1 MSASSRP
8 STANRQQSTSSDEE
22 HSQHSS
28 QHSNSPPPTFDDD
41 DEVIQPQRPSGTLRV
56 LARGNACL
64 CCRRRKLVK
73 MRRNQAALWTPPPPA
88 CSRGRRTNECVYE
101 EAKVKTKTQVLQS
114 RIRELEAKMKRMA
127 ERERQIITTS
137 GSPPITPPT
146 TGSSSSKRRTTLPSA
161 VQPAQ
166 PLHSNSVP
174 MLAVPP
180 RSDSADS
187 FSFNISSTS
196 SGAFDPLSGLGSSSA
211 WTSQTDLSSFGQSEL
226 LQNVAATLDARP
238 HSSSNA
244 SWTSATSGLS
254 STAPNGNWLDILPQ
268 ADPTPMFPVDPIASY
283 SSAAPMDVTI
293 TPAALTPN
301 SFIPRPTMAS
311 NFSPSP
317 SLSTAVS
324 TGHSSSVSSP
334 PSTSWED
341 DVRFSTLDLTRT
353 GDVDDVPPEI
363 SRQLLNIFMQ
373 HRRQCMFEVHPDRF
387 LQAVNSPDP
396 SQRPHPALVNA
407 IYLLGCHFAPKST
420 VSQYENIFLARTRK
434 GINASLENADRL
446 LNFLQASCLL
456 AWYFFFKGRLLEGHY
471 HASAAARFA
480 MSCGLHLLKVK
491 ADGVQGTLTFY
502 YPSPGN
508 GDRSI
513 LPQPE
518 DSIALAERI
527 NLFWSIFQAD
537 RTGSIGTGLPVVI
550 RDEEI
555 ETPWP
560 RRFEDF
566 ELDDLVR
573 FDSNTLRSL
582 YVSGNAGAY
591 IKASDNLHSIKSK
604 ALALNERASRLASI
618 LESDP
623 GAVSDP
629 DFWPQFD
636 SIDSA
641 ISRFVESLPAI
652 RAPAVD
658 DTPTNQWAW
667 EDEEV
672 LTRTGQKSQ
681 VSPSLIFAYTA
692 AYGAVIQLHR
702 MFSQN
707 DAGSYRRCLS
717 AARAAMSVASEAQA
731 VDPTYLPMMLGIIWT
746 TVAEALAVEH
756 ERQRRLANEAQK
768 MAVEAELTTLFVL
781 MKELRAVF
789 PILTLRINKVPI
801 FQGCSL
807 ELDGSVATTY
817 AKQQQSIYS
826 S

>member
-1 MSASSRP
+1 MWSTEETHACAAVDVNSNAMEP
-8 STANRQQSTSSDEE
+8 SHIVDGPDR
-22 HSQHSS
+22 
-28 QHSNSPPPTFDDD
+28 
-41 DEVIQPQRPSGTLRV
+41 
-56 LARGNACL
+56 C
-64 CCRRRKLVK
+64 
-73 MRRNQAALWTPPPPA
+73 PA

-127 ERERQIITTS
+127 ERERQIAAS
-137 GSPPITPPT
+137 NGGSPPITPPT

-161 VQPAQ
+161 VQHAQ
-166 PLHSNSVP
+166 PMHSNSVP

-180 RSDSADS
+180 RSDSTDS
-187 FSFNISSTS
+187 FSFNITS
-196 SGAFDPLSGLGSSSA
+196 SSSGPFDPLSGLGPSSA

-226 LQNVAATLDARP
+226 LQNVAATLDGRP

-254 STAPNGNWLDILPQ
+254 STPANGNWLDILPQ
-268 ADPTPMFPVDPIASY
+268 ADPVPIFPVDPVASY
-283 SSAAPMDVTI
+283 SSTAMDITVAP
-293 TPAALTPN
+293 ASLTPS
-301 SFIPRPTMAS
+301 SFIPRPTSLAS
-311 NFSPSP
+311 NFSASP
-317 SLSTAVS
+317 SLSTTVS
-324 TGHSSSVSSP
+324 TAHSSTVSSP

-341 DVRFSTLDLTRT
+341 DVRLSTLDLTRA

-363 SRQLLNIFMQ
+363 SRQLITIFMQ
-373 HRRQCMFEVHPDRF
+373 HRRQCMFEVHPERF

-407 IYLLGCHFAPKST
+407 IYLLGCHFAPKTT
-420 VSQYENIFLARTRK
+420 VSQYENIFLSRTRK

-604 ALALNERASRLASI
+604 ALALNERASRLASV

-641 ISRFVESLPAI
+641 ISRFVESLPPI

-672 LTRTGQKSQ
+672 PTRAGQKSQ

-717 AARAAMSVASEAQA
+717 AARAAMSVANEAQS
-731 VDPTYLPMMLGIIWT
+731 VEPKFLPMMLGIIWT

-756 ERQRRLANEAQK
+756 ERQRRLVNETQK

-781 MKELRAVF
+781 MKELRHVF

-807 ELDGSVATTY
+807 ELDGPVATPY
-817 AKQQQSIYS
+817 GKHQHSIYS

>member
-1 MSASSRP
+1 
-8 STANRQQSTSSDEE
+8 
-22 HSQHSS
+22 
-28 QHSNSPPPTFDDD
+28 
-41 DEVIQPQRPSGTLRV
+41 
-56 LARGNACL
+56 
-64 CCRRRKLVK
+64 
-73 MRRNQAALWTPPPPA
+73 
-88 CSRGRRTNECVYE
+88 
-101 EAKVKTKTQVLQS
+101 
-114 RIRELEAKMKRMA
+114 MKRMS
-127 ERERQIITTS
+127 ERERTILS
-137 GSPPITPPT
+137 SGGSPPITPPT

-161 VQPAQ
+161 VQQPPQ

-196 SGAFDPLSGLGSSSA
+196 AAFDPLSGLGSSSA

-226 LQNVAATLDARP
+226 LQNVAASLEARP

-244 SWTSATSGLS
+244 SWTSAASGLS
-254 STAPNGNWLDILPQ
+254 STAPNNNWLDILPQ
-268 ADPTPMFPVDPIASY
+268 ADPTPIFPVDPIASY
-283 SSAAPMDVTI
+283 SSTGPMDVTI
-293 TPAALTPN
+293 TPASLTSN
-301 SFIPRPTMAS
+301 SFVTRPTMAS

-324 TGHSSSVSSP
+324 TAHSSSVSSP
-334 PSTSWED
+334 PSSWED

-420 VSQYENIFLARTRK
+420 VSQYESIFLARTRK

-456 AWYFFFKGRLLEGHY
+456 AWYFYFKGRLLEGHY

-566 ELDDLVR
+566 ELNDLVR

-604 ALALNERASRLASI
+604 ALALNERASRLASV

-641 ISRFVESLPAI
+641 ISRFVESLPPI

-731 VDPTYLPMMLGIIWT
+731 VETKFLPMMLGIIWT

-756 ERQRRLANEAQK
+756 ERQRRLANEPQK
-768 MAVEAELTTLFVL
+768 MAVEAELTTLFHL
-781 MKELRAVF
+781 MKELRFVF

-807 ELDGSVATTY
+807 ELDGSVATSY
-817 AKQQQSIYS
+817 AKQQHSIYS

>member
-8 STANRQQSTSSDEE
+8 STANRHQSTSSDEE

-28 QHSNSPPPTFDDD
+28 QHSNSPPPAFDDD

-56 LARGNACL
+56 LA
-64 CCRRRKLVK
+64 
-73 MRRNQAALWTPPPPA
+73 
-88 CSRGRRTNECVYE
+88 SRGRRTNECVYE

-127 ERERQIITTS
+127 ERERQLS
-137 GSPPITPPT
+137 SQGSPPITPPT
-146 TGSSSSKRRTTLPSA
+146 TGSSSSKRRTTVPTA
-161 VQPAQ
+161 VHPPQPM
-166 PLHSNSVP
+166 HSNSVP

-196 SGAFDPLSGLGSSSA
+196 SAAFDPLSGLGSSSA

-226 LQNVAATLDARP
+226 LQNVAATLEARP

-244 SWTSATSGLS
+244 SWTSANSGLS

-268 ADPTPMFPVDPIASY
+268 ADPTPIFPVDPIASY
-283 SSAAPMDVTI
+283 ASTAPMDVTI
-293 TPAALTPN
+293 APASLTPN

-311 NFSPSP
+311 SFSPSP

-324 TGHSSSVSSP
+324 TAHSSSVSSP

-363 SRQLLNIFMQ
+363 SRQLLTIFMQ

-387 LQAVNSPDP
+387 LQAMNSPDP

-420 VSQYENIFLARTRK
+420 VSQYESIFLARTRK

-446 LNFLQASCLL
+446 LNFLQ
-456 AWYFFFKGRLLEGHY
+456 GRLLEGHY

-604 ALALNERASRLASI
+604 ALALNERASRLASA

-636 SIDSA
+636 AIDSA
-641 ISRFVESLPAI
+641 ISRFVESLPPI

-731 VDPTYLPMMLGIIWT
+731 VETKYLPMMLGIIWT

-756 ERQRRLANEAQK
+756 ERQRRLANETQK
-768 MAVEAELTTLFVL
+768 MAAEAELTTLFLL
-781 MKELRAVF
+781 MKELRFVF

-807 ELDGSVATTY
+807 ELDGSVATSY
-817 AKQQQSIYS
+817 VKQQQSIYS

>member
-1 MSASSRP
+1 
-8 STANRQQSTSSDEE
+8 
-22 HSQHSS
+22 
-28 QHSNSPPPTFDDD
+28 
-41 DEVIQPQRPSGTLRV
+41 
-56 LARGNACL
+56 
-64 CCRRRKLVK
+64 
-73 MRRNQAALWTPPPPA
+73 
-88 CSRGRRTNECVYE
+88 
-101 EAKVKTKTQVLQS
+101 
-114 RIRELEAKMKRMA
+114 MKRMA
-127 ERERQIITTS
+127 ERERQILTGQG

-146 TGSSSSKRRTTLPSA
+146 TGSSSTKRRQST
-161 VQPAQ
+161 AQ
-166 PLHSNSVP
+166 STHSLHSNNVP
-174 MLAVPP
+174 ILALPP
-180 RSDSADS
+180 RSESTDS
-187 FSFNISSTS
+187 FSFNIASSS
-196 SGAFDPLSGLGSSSA
+196 SAGYDPLSGLGSSSA
-211 WTSQTDLSSFGQSEL
+211 WTSQTDLSSFGQSDL

-238 HSSSNA
+238 HSSSAA
-244 SWTSATSGLS
+244 SWASATSALS
-254 STAPNGNWLDILPQ
+254 SAAPNNNWLDILPPT
-268 ADPTPMFPVDPIASY
+268 DPTSIFPVETIASY
-283 SSAAPMDVTI
+283 PSAAAMDVINPTSLN
-293 TPAALTPN
+293 PAA
-301 SFIPRPTMAS
+301 FIPRPTS
-311 NFSPSP
+311 LGSSFSTSP
-317 SLSTAVS
+317 SLSATMSTA
-324 TGHSSSVSSP
+324 HSSTVSSP
-334 PSTSWED
+334 PSTTWED
-341 DVRFSTLDLTRT
+341 DIRLTTLDITRS
-353 GDVDDVPPEI
+353 GEVEDVPPEI
-363 SRQLLNIFMQ
+363 SRQLLNVFMQ
-373 HRRQCMFEVHPDRF
+373 HRRQCMFEVQPDRF
-387 LQAVNSPDP
+387 LQAVNSPD
-396 SQRPHPALVNA
+396 STQRPHPALVNA
-407 IYLLGCHFAPKST
+407 IYLLGCHFSPKST
-420 VSQYENIFLARTRK
+420 VSQYEGIFLARTRK
-434 GINASLENADRL
+434 AINASLENADRL

-508 GDRSI
+508 GERSI

-591 IKASDNLHSIKSK
+591 IKASDNLHSIKAK
-604 ALALNERASRLASI
+604 ALALNERASRLASA
-618 LESDP
+618 LEADP

-641 ISRFVESLPAI
+641 ISRFVESLPPI
-652 RAPAVD
+652 RAPAVE
-658 DTPTNQWAW
+658 DTTITQWAW

-672 LTRTGQKSQ
+672 FTRTGQKCS

-717 AARAAMSVASEAQA
+717 AARAAMSVASEAQV
-731 VDPTYLPMMLGIIWT
+731 VDTKYLPMMLGIVWS

-756 ERQRRLANEAQK
+756 ERQRRLANDAQK
-768 MAVEAELTTLFVL
+768 LAAEADLSTLFLL
-781 MKELRAVF
+781 MKELRHIF

-807 ELDGSVATTY
+807 ELEGTGASPY
-817 AKQQQSIYS
+817 AKHHHAIYS